1 MEQMQFLP
9 MGIVISLGE
18 EMKRRIKKELI
29 SMIEQ
34 AVATKSF
41 EGSTS
46 TSMGRFV
53 ALYIEYYLSDRA
65 YEPQPFECWVCPD
78 CRKVCETFG
87 RDDFAHP
94 KGTYCKGR
102 TIKMRQV
109 EVSDDAV

>member
-1 MEQMQFLP
+1 
-9 MGIVISLGE
+9 
-18 EMKRRIKKELI
+18 MKRRIKKELI

-65 YEPQPFECWVCPD
+65 YEPQPFECWVCP
-78 CRKVCETFG
+78 VCFRTALVEAPHDKDYCT
-87 RDDFAHP
+87 
-94 KGTYCKGR
+94 GTP
-102 TIKMRQV
+102 IKMRQV
-109 EVSDDAV
+109 EGE